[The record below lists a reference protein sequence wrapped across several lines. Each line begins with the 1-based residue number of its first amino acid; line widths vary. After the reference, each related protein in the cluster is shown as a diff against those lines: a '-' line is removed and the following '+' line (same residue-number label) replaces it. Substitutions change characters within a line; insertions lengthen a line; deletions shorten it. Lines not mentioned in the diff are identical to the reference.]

1 MLGFLQ
7 KLGLLDIL
15 SVSLI
20 AIATGLGF
28 SVGILAPF
36 IPFAYPTALIAVVA
50 VFLASFAVILQS
62 ISANKMAENIDPEPV
77 KEEERTISER
87 WHTEL
92 VNRAYS
98 EGYSEGR
105 LRGYKEGLRTDVDF
119 SKQSENRQTS
129 SKVAETSSQRQNSE
143 TEGTD
148 RSVGNTRDDIS
159 QEAGEG
165 AENTED
171 EQTENDE
178 EDEGEQEDVPPEVK
192 ERMKELEHE
201 VEKE

>member
-1 MLGFLQ
+1 MLGYLQ

-50 VFLASFAVILQS
+50 VFLASFAAIVQS
-62 ISANKMAENIDPEPV
+62 ISANKMSEDIYPQPV
-77 KEEERTISER
+77 EEKERTVPEI
-87 WHTEL
+87 WHREL
-92 VNRAYS
+92 VNRAHN

-105 LRGYKEGLRTDVDF
+105 LRGYREGLRTDADLP
-119 SKQSENRQTS
+119 KHGENRQSS
-129 SKVAETSSQRQNSE
+129 SKSTENNSQRRDSE
-143 TEGTD
+143 TVGAERSEGDTRDEMSQETEEGTE
-148 RSVGNTRDDIS
+148 NK
-159 QEAGEG
+159 
-165 AENTED
+165 AE
-171 EQTENDE
+171 EQTEGDE
-178 EDEGEQEDVPPEVK
+178 QEDEDVPPEIK
-192 ERMKELEHE
+192 ERINELERE